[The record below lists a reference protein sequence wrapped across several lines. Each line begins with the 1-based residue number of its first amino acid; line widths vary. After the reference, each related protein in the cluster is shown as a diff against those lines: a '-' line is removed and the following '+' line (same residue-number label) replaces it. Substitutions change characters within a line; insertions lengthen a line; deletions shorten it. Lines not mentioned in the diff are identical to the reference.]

1 MLIQQVRYKNQL
13 HHCMLTNK
21 QVIKVIPLF
30 ERMNPSAV
38 AEFFFDQSSAHGA
51 FAKDALNANEMN
63 VKPGGNQRRMHAT
76 FIPDDNPNPALH
88 GQPQDMIFPDNLPP
102 NHEYYN
108 FRGQAK
114 GMKAVL
120 QERGLWDYLCAQNG
134 GKALLGDCAKC
145 KLSQKAR
152 DALARSAAAQ
162 SLFDDAEDENTTPE
176 DNQSPDKSPTCCMRK
191 VLSLQADFRA
201 EIPRLQQI
209 IQDAGHKCYF
219 LPKFHCELNP
229 IEMYWGWV
237 KIRKLHALPTLM
249 TTF

>member
-1 MLIQQVRYKNQL
+1 M
-13 HHCMLTNK
+13 
-21 QVIKVIPLF
+21 F
-30 ERMNPSAV
+30 ERIHPGAIG
-38 AEFFFDQSSAHGA
+38 EFFFDQSSAHSA

-76 FIPDDNPNPALH
+76 VIPNDNLNPELR
-88 GQPQDMIFPDNLPP
+88 GQPQDMVFPADLPSD
-102 NHEYYN
+102 HKYYE

-114 GMKAVL
+114 GMKVIL
-120 QERGLWDYLCAQNG
+120 EERGLWDHLCALNG
-134 GKALLGDCAKC
+134 GKALLGDCPKC
-145 KLSQKAR
+145 RMSQRAR

-176 DNQSPDKSPTCCMRK
+176 DNVSPDESPRCCMRK

-201 EIPRLQQI
+201 GIPRLQQVI
-209 IQDAGHKCYF
+209 EAAGHKCYF

-237 KIRKLHALPTLM
+237 KIHKFYALCTRNCKH
-249 TTF
+249 

>member
-1 MLIQQVRYKNQL
+1 
-13 HHCMLTNK
+13 
-21 QVIKVIPLF
+21 
-30 ERMNPSAV
+30 MNPNTV

-51 FAKDALNANEMN
+51 FAGDALNANEMN
-63 VKPGGNQRRMHAT
+63 VKPGRNQRRMHAT
-76 FIPDDNPNPALH
+76 FIPNDNPNPALR
-88 GQPQDMIFPDNLPP
+88 GQPQDMIFPDNLLPD
-102 NHEYYN
+102 HEYYK
-108 FRGQAK
+108 FCGQAK

-120 QERGLWDYLCAQNG
+120 EERGLWDYLCTQNG
-134 GKALLGDCAKC
+134 GKALFGDCARC

-152 DALARSAAAQ
+152 DALSRSAAAQ
-162 SLFDDAEDENTTPE
+162 SLFDDAEDENTIPE

-191 VLSLQADFRA
+191 VLSLQADFQA

-237 KIRKLHALPTLM
+237 KIRKLHALPTHM
-249 TTF
+249 TTS